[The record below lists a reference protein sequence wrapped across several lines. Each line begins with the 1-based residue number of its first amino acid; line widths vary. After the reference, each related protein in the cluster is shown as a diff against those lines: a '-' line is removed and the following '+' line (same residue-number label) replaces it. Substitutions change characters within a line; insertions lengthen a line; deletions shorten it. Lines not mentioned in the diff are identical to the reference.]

1 MRRNQLYIPAAM
13 AILTLWC
20 ACYAGENGADSTEQ
34 QYQQAREAMVKRQI
48 EARGITDDAVLKAM
62 RSIPRHL
69 FVPRYYRKY
78 SYSDSPLP
86 IGEGQTISQPYIVAL
101 MTELLGLTGDEKVL
115 EIGTGSG
122 YQAAILAEI
131 TDSVFSIEIVEPL
144 ANRSRA
150 LLDSLGYK
158 NVIVRYGDGYA
169 GWEEE
174 APFAAI
180 IVTAAPPEI
189 PQALIEQLAEGGRMV
204 VPVGTVWQEL
214 VLIEKVAG
222 ELIEHSVAP
231 VRFVPMIHDDD

>member
-1 MRRNQLYIPAAM
+1 
-13 AILTLWC
+13 
-20 ACYAGENGADSTEQ
+20 
-34 QYQQAREAMVKRQI
+34 
-48 EARGITDDAVLKAM
+48 
-62 RSIPRHL
+62 
-69 FVPRYYRKY
+69 
-78 SYSDSPLP
+78 
-86 IGEGQTISQPYIVAL
+86 

-158 NVIVRYGDGYA
+158 NVIVRHGDGYA

-231 VRFVPMIHDDD
+231 VRFVPMIHDDDD